1 MIQFSHN
8 LTCNPIVKVLFCSLK
23 IIKIN
28 CIGNTAIS
36 PCTSPTCVYIH
47 STVPLIKVYQLTKAF
62 CNICTDLLFSS
73 ICSLCLSTVFVTSLA
88 AAEACSIC
96 SSSSADGTSSPGNS
110 LLAPYSSSL
119 STPYTLPQYYTI
131 IDVETTW
138 EEVPNYVLYKF

>member
-1 MIQFSHN
+1 M
-8 LTCNPIVKVLFCSLK
+8 
-23 IIKIN
+23 
-28 CIGNTAIS
+28 
-36 PCTSPTCVYIH
+36 YIH
-47 STVPLIKVYQLTKAF
+47 STIPSTTVYQPTKTTLHTWIHSIVPLIKVYQLTKAF

-73 ICSLCLSTVFVTSLA
+73 ICSLCLSTVLVTSLA

-131 IDVETTW
+131 LYVEDAG
-138 EEVPNYVLYKF
+138 EEVLNYVLYKFWFWTFLC